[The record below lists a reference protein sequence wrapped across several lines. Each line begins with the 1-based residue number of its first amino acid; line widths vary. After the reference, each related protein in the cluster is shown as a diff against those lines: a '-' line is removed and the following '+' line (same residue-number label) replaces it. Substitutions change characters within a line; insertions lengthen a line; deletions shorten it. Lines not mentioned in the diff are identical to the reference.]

1 MTLVVQ
7 SVRIS
12 KRLSKKEA
20 DQVAK
25 KMKIKL
31 NVKPNPQYKNFHAYR
46 QIQPE
51 KFKKGSYRMKKL
63 NKDVMLVLGELKA

>member
-1 MTLVVQ
+1 MALSIQ

-12 KRLSKKEA
+12 KKLSKKEA
-20 DQVAK
+20 DEIAK
-25 KMKIKL
+25 KMKLKMD
-31 NVKPNPQYKNFHAYR
+31 VKPNPQYKNYHAYR

-63 NKDVMLVLGELKA
+63 NNNVMLVLGELK

>member
-1 MTLVVQ
+1 MLVIQ

-12 KRLSKKEA
+12 KKLSKKEA
-20 DQVAK
+20 DEIAK
-25 KMKIKL
+25 KMKLKM
-31 NVKPNPQYKNFHAYR
+31 NVKPNPQYKNYYAYR

-63 NKDVMLVLGELKA
+63 NKDVMLVLGELR